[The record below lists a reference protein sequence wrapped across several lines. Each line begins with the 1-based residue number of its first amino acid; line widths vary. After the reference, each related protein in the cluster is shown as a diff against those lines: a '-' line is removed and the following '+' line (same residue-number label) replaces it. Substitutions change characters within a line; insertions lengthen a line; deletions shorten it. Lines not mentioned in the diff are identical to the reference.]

1 MKISGDEQIHGIL
14 GAVVRFS
21 LRFKGII
28 ITLALIL
35 SVYSLY
41 TLTKAKYDVFPE
53 FAPPQVVIHAEAP
66 GLSPEQVEV
75 LVTRPIESAIN
86 GVEGIESIRSSSI
99 QGFSATTVKFRSGSN
114 IYLARQ
120 MIAERL
126 SSLVGQLP
134 QGIRAPV
141 MTPLTSSTDVVLV
154 LGLTSNKRTLM
165 DMRTVADWTV
175 KRTLLAVPG
184 VAKIAV
190 FGGDV
195 KQFQIQIQPRNLIK
209 YNLSVEDVLTAAR
222 RATGIM
228 GAGFIDSENQRV
240 VLQAE
245 GQSLTPE
252 QLRKTILLH
261 KDGVNVTLGDI
272 ANVVYAP
279 EPPIGASAI
288 MGNPGI
294 ILEVSAQYGAN
305 TVEVTKKLEQAIKE
319 IRPTL
324 TRQDINLYPALFRPA
339 SFIETAIRNVQTS
352 LLIGAVLVV
361 IILFLFLFNFRTAAI
376 SCTAIPLSLLTA
388 ATILQYLGFSLNT
401 MTLGG
406 LAIAIGEVVDDA
418 IIDVENILRRLRENQ
433 HLKNPHPVIKV
444 IYDASIEVRSAVVYA
459 TFAVVL
465 VFIPILTISGVT
477 GRIFEPLGLAYI
489 LAILASLIVAL
500 TVTPALCFL
509 LLGHRDLPEKES
521 PIMPRLK
528 ERYRKNLLRV
538 EKHPKAVV
546 GIAAIFIIAVLGTIP
561 FLSGGFLPELKEG
574 NFIIHISAVPGTSL
588 DESLRIGRQITLEL
602 LKLPFVSS
610 VAQRAG
616 RAEQGEETR
625 GTNSSELAVSL
636 KPLNGKQTVFA
647 RQEIRKI
654 ISRFPGIS
662 YSVNTFLTERIEETV
677 SGYTAP
683 VAVNVYGNDLDI
695 LEKKAQEIAAV
706 LGKVRGASEVQVQA
720 PPGTP
725 QLMIK
730 LRKSDLERWGFEP
743 VDVLEVINTA
753 YQGNVI
759 GQVYEE
765 DRVFDI
771 SVILDQKDRKSIADI
786 GSLPLRNSSGTYLYL
801 RQLADIYETSG
812 RNIVMHDG
820 TRRVQTVTCNVTGRS
835 NSSFTADAKKQISS
849 AVGFPPGT
857 YVEFTGTAEAQAQSR
872 RDLVVHSLLAG
883 IGIIILLS
891 IVLGH
896 YRNLLLV
903 LLNLPFALVGG
914 VLVVLA
920 MGGRLSI
927 GSMVGFVTLFG
938 ITLRNSIMM
947 ISHYEH
953 LVSVEGMTWGLEAA
967 IRGASERLA
976 PILMTASVTA
986 FGLLPLAIGS
996 GTAGREIEGPMA
1008 LVILGGLVTSTAL
1021 NLLVLPTLS
1030 LRYGRFKR
1038 RESQDEVSRNKHLSI
1053 ESEKNK

>member
-1 MKISGDEQIHGIL
+1 MKISDDEQIHGIL
-14 GAVVRFS
+14 GSVVGFS

-35 SVYSLY
+35 CGYSIY

-86 GVEGIESIRSSSI
+86 GVEGIESLRSSSI
-99 QGFSATTVKFRSGSN
+99 QGFSATTVTFSSGSN

-126 SSLVGQLP
+126 SSLAGQLP

-165 DMRTVADWTV
+165 DIRTVADWTV
-175 KRTLLAVPG
+175 KRVLFAVPG

-195 KQFQIQIQPRNLIK
+195 KQFQIQIRPGNLIK

-228 GAGFIDSENQRV
+228 GAGFVDNENQRV

-252 QLRKTILLH
+252 ELRKTILLH
-261 KDGVNVTLGDI
+261 KDGATVTLGD
-272 ANVVYAP
+272 ATNVVYAP
-279 EPPIGASAI
+279 EPPIGAGAI

-324 TRQDINLYPALFRPA
+324 NKQDINLYPALFRPA
-339 SFIETAIRNVQTS
+339 GFIETAIHNVQSS

-361 IILFLFLFNFRTAAI
+361 IILFLSLFNFRTAAI

-388 ATILQYLGFSLNT
+388 TTVLQYLGFSLNT

-418 IIDVENILRRLRENQ
+418 IIDVENILRRLKENRR
-433 HLKNPHPVIKV
+433 LKNPHPVIKV
-444 IYDASIEVRSAVVYA
+444 IFDASLEVRSAVVYA

-465 VFIPILTISGVT
+465 VFIPLLTISGVT

-500 TVTPALCFL
+500 TVTPALCLL
-509 LLGHRDLPEKES
+509 LLGRRDLSEKES
-521 PIMPRLK
+521 PIMSWLK
-528 ERYRKNLLRV
+528 EKYQKNLLRI
-538 EKHPKAVV
+538 EKHPKAVI
-546 GIAAIFIIAVLGTIP
+546 GIVAIFIIAVLGTIP
-561 FLSGGFLPELKEG
+561 FLSGDFLPELIEG

-602 LKLPFVSS
+602 LKLPFVGS

-636 KPLNGKQTVFA
+636 KPLNRGQTVFA
-647 RQEIRKI
+647 GQEIRKI
-654 ISRFPGIS
+654 MSQFPGIS

-683 VAVNVYGNDLDI
+683 VAVNIYGNDLDI
-695 LEKKAQEIAAV
+695 IQKKALEIAAV
-706 LGKVRGASEVQVQA
+706 LGQVRGAGEVQVQS

-730 LRKSDLERWGFEP
+730 LRKSDLARWGFEP

-753 YQGNVI
+753 YQGSFI

-771 SVILDQKDRKSIADI
+771 SVILDPKDRKSIPDI

-812 RNIVMHDG
+812 HNIIVHDG

-835 NSSFTADAKKQISS
+835 ISSFTADAKKQISS

-857 YVEFTGTAEAQAQSR
+857 YVEFTGTAEAQARSR
-872 RDLVVHSLLAG
+872 RDLVIHSSLAG
-883 IGIIILLS
+883 IGIVLLLS

-896 YRNLLLV
+896 SRNLLLV

-914 VLVVLA
+914 ILIVLA

-953 LVSVEGMTWGLEAA
+953 LVSVEGMKWGLEAA

-976 PILMTASVTA
+976 PIFMTASATA
-986 FGLLPLAIGS
+986 LGLLPLAIGS
-996 GTAGREIEGPMA
+996 GAPGREIEGPMA
-1008 LVILGGLVTSTAL
+1008 IVILGGLVTSTAL
-1021 NLLVLPTLS
+1021 NLLVLPTLA
-1030 LRYGRFKR
+1030 LRYGRF
-1038 RESQDEVSRNKHLSI
+1038 
-1053 ESEKNK
+1053 EKKEQ

>member
-1 MKISGDEQIHGIL
+1 MKISDDDQIHGIL
-14 GAVVRFS
+14 GPVVRFS

-28 ITLALIL
+28 ITLALIFCG
-35 SVYSLY
+35 YSIY

-53 FAPPQVVIHAEAP
+53 FAPPQVAIHAEAP

-86 GVEGIESIRSSSI
+86 GVEGIESLRSSSI
-99 QGFSATTVKFRSGSN
+99 QGFSATTVKFRPGSN
-114 IYLARQ
+114 IYIARQ
-120 MIAERL
+120 MIAERI
-126 SSLVGQLP
+126 SSLAGQLP
-134 QGIRAPV
+134 QGIQVPV

-165 DMRTVADWTV
+165 DLRTVADWTV
-175 KRTLLAVPG
+175 KRALFAVPG
-184 VAKIAV
+184 VAKIAA

-195 KQFQIQIQPRNLIK
+195 KQFQIQIRPGNLIK

-228 GAGFIDSENQRV
+228 GAGFVDNENQRV

-261 KDGVNVTLGDI
+261 KDGANVTLGD
-272 ANVVYAP
+272 ATNVVYAP
-279 EPPIGASAI
+279 EPPIGAGAI

-324 TRQDINLYPALFRPA
+324 TKQDINLYPALFRPA
-339 SFIETAIRNVQTS
+339 SFIETAIHNVQSS

-388 ATILQYLGFSLNT
+388 ATVLQYLGFSLNT

-418 IIDVENILRRLRENQ
+418 IIDVENILRRLRENRR
-433 HLKNPHPVIKV
+433 LKKPHPVIKV
-444 IYDASIEVRSAVVYA
+444 IFDASLEVRSAVVYA

-465 VFIPILTISGVT
+465 VFIPLLTISGVT

-500 TVTPALCFL
+500 TVTPALCLL
-509 LLGHRDLPEKES
+509 LLGRRDLSEKES
-521 PIMPRLK
+521 PIMSWLK
-528 ERYRKNLLRV
+528 EKYQKNLLRI
-538 EKHPKAVV
+538 EKHPKAVI
-546 GIAAIFIIAVLGTIP
+546 GIVAIFIIAVLATIP
-561 FLSGGFLPELKEG
+561 FLSGDFLPELIEG

-602 LKLPFVSS
+602 LKLPFVGS

-636 KPLNGKQTVFA
+636 KPLNRGQTVFA

-654 ISRFPGIS
+654 MSQFPGIS

-683 VAVNVYGNDLDI
+683 VATNVYGNDLNI
-695 LEKKAQEIAAV
+695 IEKKALEIAAV
-706 LGKVRGASEVQVQA
+706 LGQVRGAGEVQVQS

-730 LRKSDLERWGFEP
+730 LRKSDLARWGFEP

-753 YQGNVI
+753 YQGSFI

-771 SVILDQKDRKSIADI
+771 SVILDPKDRKSIPDI

-812 RNIVMHDG
+812 HNIIVHDG

-835 NSSFTADAKKQISS
+835 ISSFTADAKKQISS

-857 YVEFTGTAEAQAQSR
+857 YIEFTGTAEAQAQSM
-872 RDLVVHSLLAG
+872 RDLVIHSSLAG
-883 IGIIILLS
+883 IGIVLLLS

-896 YRNLLLV
+896 SRNLLLV

-914 VLVVLA
+914 ILIVLA

-976 PILMTASVTA
+976 PIFMTASATA
-986 FGLLPLAIGS
+986 LGLLPLAIGS
-996 GTAGREIEGPMA
+996 GASGREIEGPMA
-1008 LVILGGLVTSTAL
+1008 IVILGGLVTSTAL
-1021 NLLVLPTLS
+1021 NLLVLPTLA
-1030 LRYGRFKR
+1030 LRYGRF
-1038 RESQDEVSRNKHLSI
+1038 
-1053 ESEKNK
+1053 EKKEQ

>member
-1 MKISGDEQIHGIL
+1 MKISGNEQIHGIL

-35 SVYSLY
+35 SLYSLY

-126 SSLVGQLP
+126 SSLAGQLP

-165 DMRTVADWTV
+165 DMRTAADWTV
-175 KRTLLAVPG
+175 KRSLLAVPG

-190 FGGDV
+190 FGGDI
-195 KQFQIQIQPRNLIK
+195 KQLQIQIQPRNLIK

-252 QLRKTILLH
+252 ELRKTILLH
-261 KDGVNVTLGDI
+261 KDGVNVTLGDV
-272 ANVVYAP
+272 ATVVYAP
-279 EPPIGASAI
+279 EPPIGAGAI

-305 TVEVTKKLEQAIKE
+305 TIEVTKKIEQAIKE

-324 TRQDINLYPALFRPA
+324 TKQDINLYPALFRPA
-339 SFIETAIRNVQTS
+339 SFIETAIRNVQSS

-418 IIDVENILRRLRENQ
+418 IIDVENILRRLRENRQ
-433 HLKNPHPVIKV
+433 MKNPHNVIKV

-477 GRIFEPLGLAYI
+477 GRIFKPLGLAYI
-489 LAILASLIVAL
+489 LAILVSLIVAL
-500 TVTPALCFL
+500 TVTPALCLL

-521 PIMPRLK
+521 PIMPWLK
-528 ERYRKNLLRV
+528 ETYRKNLLRV

-602 LKLPFVSS
+602 LKLPFVNS

-636 KPLNGKQTVFA
+636 KPLNGSQTAFA

-654 ISRFPGIS
+654 MSQFPGIS

-683 VAVNVYGNDLDI
+683 VAVNIYGNDLDI
-695 LEKKAQEIAAV
+695 LEKKAREIAAV

-759 GQVYEE
+759 DQVYEE

-771 SVILDQKDRKSIADI
+771 SVILNPKDRKTIADI

-801 RQLADIYETSG
+801 HQLADIYETSG
-812 RNIVMHDG
+812 RNIIVHDG

-835 NSSFTADAKKQISS
+835 ISSFTADAKKQISS
-849 AVGFPPGT
+849 VVGFPPGT
-857 YVEFTGTAEAQAQSR
+857 YVEFAGTAEAQAQSR

-914 VLVVLA
+914 ILVVLA

-1021 NLLVLPTLS
+1021 NLLVRPTLA
-1030 LRYGRFKR
+1030 LRYGRF
-1038 RESQDEVSRNKHLSI
+1038 
-1053 ESEKNK
+1053 EKKDG

>member
-1 MKISGDEQIHGIL
+1 MRISADEQMHGIL

-28 ITLALIL
+28 ITIALML
-35 SVYSLY
+35 SVYGLY

-53 FAPPQVVIHAEAP
+53 FAPPRVVIHTEAP

-75 LVTRPIESAIN
+75 LATRPIESAIN
-86 GVEGIESIRSSSI
+86 GVEGIESLRSASV
-99 QGFSATTVKFRSGSN
+99 QGFSAVTVKFRSGSN

-126 SSLVGQLP
+126 SSLAGQLP
-134 QGIRAPV
+134 QGIKAPV

-175 KRTLLAVPG
+175 KRALLAVPG

-190 FGGDV
+190 FGGDI
-195 KQFQIQIQPRNLIK
+195 KQLQLQIQPWNLIK
-209 YNLSVEDVLTAAR
+209 YKLSVEDVLTAAK

-228 GAGFIDSENQRV
+228 GAGFIDSQNQRV

-252 QLRKTILLH
+252 QIRKTILLQ
-261 KDGVNVTLGDI
+261 KDGVNVTLGDV

-279 EPPIGASAI
+279 EPPIGAGAI
-288 MGNPGI
+288 LGNPGI

-305 TVEVTKKLEQAIKE
+305 TVEVTKKVEQAIE
-319 IRPTL
+319 GIRPTL
-324 TRQDINLYPALFRPA
+324 TKQDINLHPALFRPA
-339 SFIETAIRNVQTS
+339 SFIETAIRNVKSS

-361 IILFLFLFNFRTAAI
+361 IILFLFLFNLRTAAI

-418 IIDVENILRRLRENQ
+418 IVDVENILRRLRENG
-433 HLKNPHPVIKV
+433 HLKNPHHVIKV

-465 VFIPILTISGVT
+465 VFIPILTISGVA

-500 TVTPALCFL
+500 TVTPALCLL
-509 LLGHRDLPEKES
+509 LLGRPGLPEKES
-521 PIMPRLK
+521 LIMSWLR
-528 ERYRKNLLRV
+528 ERYRTNLYRV
-538 EKHPKAVV
+538 EKRPKAV
-546 GIAAIFIIAVLGTIP
+546 IAVTTIFIIVLLGTIP
-561 FLSGGFLPELKEG
+561 FLSGDYLPELKEG

-602 LKLPFVSS
+602 LQLPFVSS

-636 KPLNGKQTVFA
+636 KPTDTRQAVSA
-647 RQEIRKI
+647 REEIRKLM
-654 ISRFPGIS
+654 SQFPGIS
-662 YSVNTFLTERIEETV
+662 YSINTFLTERIEETV

-695 LEKKAQEIAAV
+695 LEKKAGEIAAV
-706 LGKVRGASEVQVQA
+706 LGKVRGAGEVQVQA
-720 PPGTP
+720 APGTP
-725 QLMIK
+725 QFMII
-730 LRKSDLERWGFEP
+730 LRKSDIERWGFEP

-759 GQVYEE
+759 NQIYEA

-771 SVILDQKDRKSIADI
+771 SVILDPKDRKSIADI
-786 GSLPLRNSSGTYLYL
+786 GLLPLRNPSGTYLYL

-812 RNIVMHDG
+812 RNMIMHDG
-820 TRRVQTVTCNVTGRS
+820 SRRVQTVTCNVTGRS
-835 NSSFTADAKKQISS
+835 ISSFTAEAKKQLSS
-849 AVGFPPGT
+849 EVGFPPGT
-857 YVEFTGTAEAQAQSR
+857 YVEFTGTAEAQTQSK
-872 RDLVVHSLLAG
+872 RDLIVHSLLAG
-883 IGIIILLS
+883 VGIIILLS
-891 IVLGH
+891 IAFGH

-903 LLNLPFALVGG
+903 LLNLPFALAGG

-967 IRGASERLA
+967 VRGASERLA
-976 PILMTASVTA
+976 PIIMTASVTA
-986 FGLLPLAIGS
+986 FGLLPLAVGS

-1008 LVILGGLVTSTAL
+1008 LVILGGLVTSTVL
-1021 NLLVLPTLS
+1021 NLLVLPTLA
-1030 LRYGRFKR
+1030 LRYGRF
-1038 RESQDEVSRNKHLSI
+1038 
-1053 ESEKNK
+1053 EKKENGIKII